1 MIPWTDFTLLRVIA
15 RTVEGRAMM
24 KKDSDSIFPNRR
36 TLQERNQ
43 TRKRMVAHVLR
54 AQFKK
59 EFKTCR
65 ILVGNHFFTVDL
77 MSNDDEIAAK
87 IINPGITSHNK
98 MSSGKFQQILSSIL
112 ILKSIDSKRKLLI
125 FTNKKMYE
133 NFCAS
138 ISSMP
143 TPICDT
149 VNGIE
154 IAWIPLSDEFDNYEH
169 SEPATD
175 FRINQ
180 DIFGRARKR
189 QE

>member
-1 MIPWTDFTLLRVIA
+1 
-15 RTVEGRAMM
+15 M
-24 KKDSDSIFPNRR
+24 KKDSQPIFSYRK
-36 TLQERNQ
+36 TLHERNQ
-43 TRKRMVAHVLR
+43 KRKRMVSQILR
-54 AQFKK
+54 ANFKK

-98 MSSGKFQQILSSIL
+98 MSSGKFQQILSSIM

-169 SEPATD
+169 SEPAID